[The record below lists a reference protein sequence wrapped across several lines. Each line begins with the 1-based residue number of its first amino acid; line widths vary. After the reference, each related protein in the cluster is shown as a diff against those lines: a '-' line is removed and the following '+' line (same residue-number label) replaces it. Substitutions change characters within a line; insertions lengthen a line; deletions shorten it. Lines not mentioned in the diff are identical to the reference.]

1 MLWLNTSATDSKKA
15 CTVGST
21 CFAPLPREAGSVSFS
36 AKRGLRIHV
45 IFPHVNGEKTC
56 YTHLDLCKSSHAVP
70 MQYELVKILRTLP
83 YTLLPC
89 ESL

>member
-1 MLWLNTSATDSKKA
+1 MKCWVAL
-15 CTVGST
+15 C
-21 CFAPLPREAGSVSFS
+21 EAGSGSFS

-70 MQYELVKILRTLP
+70 MQYELVKILRAPPWKRERGSRFHTANFLQ
-83 YTLLPC
+83 LLLRFSSFC
-89 ESL
+89 I